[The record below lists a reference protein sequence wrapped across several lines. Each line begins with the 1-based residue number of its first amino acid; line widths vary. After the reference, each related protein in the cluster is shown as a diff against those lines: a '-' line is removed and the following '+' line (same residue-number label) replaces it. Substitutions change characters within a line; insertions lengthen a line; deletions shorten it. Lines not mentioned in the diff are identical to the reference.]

1 MTRTPSPRLG
11 SYFGGAHPGGMSAMF
26 ADGSVRS
33 FNWNVSQQVFAAVG
47 NKGDGLS
54 VTLD

>member
-1 MTRTPSPRLG
+1 MRVG
-11 SYFGGAHPGGMSAMF
+11 SYFGGAHPGGMNALM

-33 FNWNVSQQVFAAVG
+33 ISWQVPQTIFSAIC
-47 NKGDGLS
+47 NKGEGAT